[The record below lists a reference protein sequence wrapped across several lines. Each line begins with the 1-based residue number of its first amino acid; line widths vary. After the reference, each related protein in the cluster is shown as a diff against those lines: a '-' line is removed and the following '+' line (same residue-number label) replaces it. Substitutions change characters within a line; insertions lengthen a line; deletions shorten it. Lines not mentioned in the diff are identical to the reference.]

1 MSQLTPSTDPLG
13 DTIDPGSP
21 PPESQSWS
29 ALAIAGFV
37 LSLVGCLGIT
47 AILGL
52 IFGVAGIAKTRG
64 GRRRGFRLAVAAIPI
79 SIVTGALSLGGLFY
93 AKTLGVVY
101 MDRMN
106 AVKGVVGSTPDEA
119 AAAFATFRK
128 GCAESFVDKAS
139 DESLTGWLALV
150 REKHGSMVSA
160 EKAPVPLQGGTSFQI
175 NAKFVNGPAP
185 IVFRFSKASGTE
197 MLIDYIDVDGLA
209 LGETP

>member
-1 MSQLTPSTDPLG
+1 MSQLTPASDPLR
-13 DTIDPGSP
+13 DATIPGP
-21 PPESQSWS
+21 PRPESQSWS

-47 AILGL
+47 AGLGL

-64 GRRRGFRLAVAAIPI
+64 GRRRGFGLAVAAIPI
-79 SIVTGALSLGGLFY
+79 SIVTGALFLGGLNY
-93 AKTLGVVY
+93 ARTLGVVY

-119 AAAFATFRK
+119 AAAFATFRE

-139 DESLTGWLALV
+139 DESMTVWLASV
-150 REKHGSMVSA
+150 REKHGSLVSTDRT
-160 EKAPVPLQGGTSFQI
+160 PMPLPDGGGLQI

-185 IVFRFSKASGTE
+185 IVIRFSKAGGAK
-197 MLIDYIDVDGLA
+197 MLIDYIEVDGLA
-209 LGETP
+209 LGESP